1 MENEIKQI
9 IIVGGGI
16 GGLCAA
22 IALRQIGIGVKVY
35 EQAEKLEAVGAG
47 LTLWANA
54 IKALRKLSVAD
65 EVIKTGAKIERAELR
80 TANGRVLSRSAHD
93 EFERLFGEPT
103 IAIHRADLHDI
114 LRSALPA
121 DVVQLS
127 ARCSRVEQNESQAI
141 VHFADSR
148 SDQADLVVGADGIHS
163 VIRTQLFPEVRL
175 RYSGYAS
182 WRGVVQ
188 TTDEAALGVTS
199 ETWGRGSRFG
209 ILRID
214 ENQVYWF
221 TTANVPAGQTQ
232 TAPERKEFLLH
243 RFKGWHHPIELL
255 IRSTPAEA
263 ILRNDIYDLKSLS
276 EWSEGRVCL
285 LGDAAHPTTPNLG
298 QGACMAI
305 ESAVVLA
312 RSLSQEE
319 SFTLALE
326 RYERERKPRTAWITN
341 QSWKIG
347 QLGQIENPL
356 LCSARDFVT
365 RILPSEISKRPFK
378 RAVGFDL

>member
-1 MENEIKQI
+1 MKSEIKQTI
-9 IIVGGGI
+9 IGGGGI

-47 LTLWANA
+47 LTLWPNA
-54 IKALRKLSVAD
+54 IKALRKLGVAD
-65 EVIKTGAKIERAELR
+65 AVIKTGAKIERGELR
-80 TANGRVLSRSAHD
+80 TANGRVLSRSEHD

-114 LRSALPA
+114 LRSALPQ

-127 ARCSRVEQNESQAI
+127 ARCARVEQDESKAI
-141 VHFADSR
+141 VHFADGR
-148 SDQADLVVGADGIHS
+148 SDQADLIVGADGIHS
-163 VIRTQLFPEVRL
+163 VIRKQLFPEVAL
-175 RYSGYAS
+175 RYSGYTS
-182 WRGVVQ
+182 WRGVVA

-209 ILRID
+209 IVRVD
-214 ENQVYWF
+214 KERVYWF
-221 TTANVPAGQTQ
+221 ATANVPAGQTQ
-232 TAPERKEFLLH
+232 TAQERKEFLLN
-243 RFKGWHHPIELL
+243 RFKCWHHPVEFL
-255 IRSTPAEA
+255 IRSTPTEA
-263 ILRNDIYDLKSLS
+263 VLRNDIYDFKSLAH
-276 EWSEGRVCL
+276 WSEGRVCL

-312 RSLSQEE
+312 RSLSQED
-319 SFTLALE
+319 SLSRALQ
-326 RYERERKPRTAWITN
+326 RYEAERKPRTTWITN

-347 QLGQIENPL
+347 RLGQIENPI

-378 RAVGFDL
+378 QAVGFDL